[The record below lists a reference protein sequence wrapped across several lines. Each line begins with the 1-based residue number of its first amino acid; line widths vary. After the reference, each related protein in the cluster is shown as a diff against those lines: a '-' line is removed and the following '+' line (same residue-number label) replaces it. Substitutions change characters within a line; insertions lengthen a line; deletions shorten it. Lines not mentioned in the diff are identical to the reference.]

1 MRVRKLAVF
10 FLLFVL
16 GLFFLAGCGA
26 KEEVVQNEKQPT
38 PVEVVEAFRGDV
50 AVVNKYTG
58 TVEPELVVS
67 VVPKIGGRVV
77 EVKVKDGDKV
87 KAGDMLMQLEA
98 AEIEAQVAQAAAGY
112 EMALANLEKARSG
125 TRVEQL
131 EQSRAALQI
140 AQAQYDEAKRSLEN
154 FQILYEEGAI
164 SKQQLDQVETQYKV
178 AEGQLKQAEEALKM
192 AKSGP
197 TAEDIKVLEA
207 QVSQAAAALQL
218 ARTQLDNT
226 IITAPVEGTVSG
238 VTLNPGEMAGPGAP
252 VAAINKLDTME
263 VQVTLTEKDINRV
276 AVGQEVE
283 VLVSAVSPEPL
294 PGEIHS
300 ISPVADPRSKTYLLK
315 VLLPNEEGLLKA
327 GMSAVVHITVEKEEG
342 TVIIPVDSL
351 LTQDGEQVVFVVEGE
366 LARKRVV
373 TAGLNNGELLSVLE
387 GIEPG
392 DKVIVRGQHYLQDGD
407 RVAAL
412 EGGSGQ

>member
-1 MRVRKLAVF
+1 M
-10 FLLFVL
+10 
-16 GLFFLAGCGA
+16 
-26 KEEVVQNEKQPT
+26 
-38 PVEVVEAFRGDV
+38 
-50 AVVNKYTG
+50 
-58 TVEPELVVS
+58 
-67 VVPKIGGRVV
+67 
-77 EVKVKDGDKV
+77 
-87 KAGDMLMQLEA
+87 
-98 AEIEAQVAQAAAGY
+98 
-112 EMALANLEKARSG
+112 
-125 TRVEQL
+125 
-131 EQSRAALQI
+131 
-140 AQAQYDEAKRSLEN
+140 
-154 FQILYEEGAI
+154 
-164 SKQQLDQVETQYKV
+164 
-178 AEGQLKQAEEALKM
+178 
-192 AKSGP
+192 
-197 TAEDIKVLEA
+197 
-207 QVSQAAAALQL
+207 QL

-392 DKVIVRGQHYLQDGD
+392 DKVTRGSITC
-407 RVAAL
+407 RMVTAPR
-412 EGGSGQ
+412 